1 MMGKSP
7 QLSLKEE
14 CRIKPG
20 TLAPS
25 EAKYVYC
32 FLLLILLK

>member
-7 QLSLKEE
+7 QLSLKGA

-25 EAKYVYC
+25 EV
-32 FLLLILLK
+32 LILFY